1 MPLPARPDREYL
13 ASTHT
18 QLNDRMKR
26 FRHIRAIAAAA
37 LTLAAFVAVASTP
50 AAAQNVKMGFVSFD
64 EIISKLPEFKQI
76 EGQLQ
81 TLQQKYADTLKMIET
96 EYQGLVESYQKQ
108 QAMMNAETKASEEQK
123 IMAVR
128 DKFLRFQQERL
139 GQGGAFQQYQAQLL
153 QPVREKVRSAIERV
167 AKSEKLTVV
176 LEANTTVYFDEKSDI
191 TFKVLDFLK
200 RGTN

>member
-1 MPLPARPDREYL
+1 
-13 ASTHT
+13 
-18 QLNDRMKR
+18 MKR
-26 FRHIRAIAAAA
+26 FRHIRTIATAL
-37 LTLAAFVAVASTP
+37 LTLVAVLAVPSAP

-81 TLQQKYADTLKMIET
+81 TLQQKYADTLKQIET

-123 IMAVR
+123 ILAVR

-139 GQGGAFQQYQAQLL
+139 GQGGAFAQYQAQLL

-176 LEANTTVYFDEKSDI
+176 LEANTTVYFDEKSVI